1 MWPFLNQKKLG
12 YETLSADL
20 LPEILMMKKHC

>member
-20 LPEILMMKKHC
+20 LPENLMMKKT